1 MKHFNEKNGGN
12 LMYQSQ
18 KDAMILKIR
27 KCSLIVGILCI
38 ASGVFN
44 LVLAIADVFSSLN
57 QSVTALQKIMLFNTV
72 GFSIRAVIMLLA
84 AVLFF
89 SMFRSGRPFTPKKI
103 RMVLLMAVMVFLQ
116 AAVSSVL
123 SLVTAKI
130 EIYKAIAMFAIQ
142 GGWMESVLFLFA
154 ALIMYYASLLQ
165 QESDET
171 L

>member
-1 MKHFNEKNGGN
+1 
-12 LMYQSQ
+12 MYQSQ

-38 ASGVFN
+38 VNGVISI
-44 LVLAIADVFSSLN
+44 VSAIFSAFISPVSIDTGTLK
-57 QSVTALQKIMLFNTV
+57 VTYSNALGL
-72 GFSIRAVIMLLA
+72 GIRAVIMLLA

-103 RMVLLMAVMVFLQ
+103 RMVLIIAVLLFLR
-116 AAVSSVL
+116 AMVSSFISVAAL
-123 SLVTAKI
+123 EI
-130 EIYKAIAMFAIQ
+130 EIYKAAAIFALQ

-154 ALIMYYASLLQ
+154 ALIMYYASMLQ